1 MSLILEAD
9 PVPLS
14 AGADGVIRVGGSR
27 VTLDTIVE
35 KFDQGATAEE
45 LGLKFPTLKLAH
57 IYAVIAFYLE
67 HRAEVASYLQEQDQ
81 AAAQIRQENTAR
93 FNLVGIRE
101 RLLARQAAQ
110 DAQS

>member
-1 MSLILEAD
+1 MTLILEAG
-9 PVPLS
+9 PVPLA
-14 AGADGVIRVGGSR
+14 AGADGVIRVGGTR
-27 VTLDTIVE
+27 VTLDTVVE

-45 LGLKFPTLKLAH
+45 LALRLPTLKLAH

-67 HRAEVASYLQEQDQ
+67 HRVEVATYLHQQDV
-81 AAAQIRQENTAR
+81 AAEQIRQENIAR